1 MCNLSEGVYNNG
13 FNNGFNN
20 GYNKNAK
27 ENLMNLIK
35 NTGWSLAK
43 AMQMLGIP
51 SEKEAHYKHLLE
63 KADKDKD

>member
-51 SEKEAHYKHLLE
+51 SEKEAHYKQLLE

>member
-13 FNNGFNN
+13 FNNG
-20 GYNKNAK
+20 YNKKAK
-27 ENLMNLIK
+27 ESLQSLMTLIK

-51 SEKEAHYKHLLE
+51 SEKEAHYKQLLE
-63 KADKDKD
+63 KADKDKG